1 LIDTLE
7 SYMASNTEEA
17 KVLFSGATFLTPD
30 QIERITSVSNASL
43 YERTPK
49 GSLVVAQSEGRITVV
64 SK

>member
-1 LIDTLE
+1 
-7 SYMASNTEEA
+7 MASNTEEA
-17 KVLFSGATFLTPD
+17 KVLFSGAIFLTPD